1 MKRNLILIA
10 GVFLAVLAIL
20 LLGNIITVG
29 EKLGEVFHTVY
40 VEYAFYLLILV
51 LAVIFVLGPLVRLHS
66 APEFPALDVDGNAD
80 AASLHAFGR
89 KLASGCSYI
98 GDEEKR
104 KEHQAELRRELQLYS
119 ADVPQLK
126 EMLDREVMLRDR
138 KSVV

>member
-40 VEYAFYLLILV
+40 VEYAFYLLMLV

-66 APEFPALDVDGNAD
+66 AP
-80 AASLHAFGR
+80 
-89 KLASGCSYI
+89 
-98 GDEEKR
+98 
-104 KEHQAELRRELQLYS
+104 
-119 ADVPQLK
+119 
-126 EMLDREVMLRDR
+126 
-138 KSVV
+138 